1 MISKESNDLSK
12 KTIKTFIINSNV
24 SGEDKS
30 LILKR
35 TFASF
40 DSLFKLLNDK
50 THKIKYI
57 TSILRNLNII
67 NDPYILFKLIEK
79 ENWNKIDNEMKLNTK
94 SEENLTCF
102 FQDVGLNQMNF
113 LLRIVNNKF
122 EYLDIPKTKF
132 INLISG
138 KMSTLGDKINMRD
151 INLNNDPFHQFN
163 ERVDHKAILKLFNSD
178 VLCQNR
184 KDVTYS
190 KENIDNLEKIFNKP
204 EAQLTTNF
212 LNSTEHVDDVCLSK
226 NRK

>member
-1 MISKESNDLSK
+1 
-12 KTIKTFIINSNV
+12 
-24 SGEDKS
+24 

-35 TFASF
+35 TFKSF
-40 DSLFKLLNDK
+40 DSLFKLLTDK

-57 TSILRNLNII
+57 TGILRNLNII

-79 ENWNKIDNEMKLNTK
+79 ENWNKTDNEIKLNTK
-94 SEENLTCF
+94 SEEVLTSF
-102 FQDVGLNQMNF
+102 FHDIGLNQMNF

-122 EYLDIPKTKF
+122 EYLDISKSKF

-138 KMSTLGDKINMRD
+138 KMSSLGDKINMRD
-151 INLNNDPFHQFN
+151 INLNNDPLQQFN
-163 ERVDHKAILKLFNSD
+163 ERVDHKAILKLFNSH

-190 KENIDNLEKIFNKP
+190 KQNIHNLEKILNKP
-204 EAQLTTNF
+204 EAQLTSNF
-212 LNSTEHVDDVCLSK
+212 LISTEHVDDVCSSK